1 MSAARSHET
10 GGVTRFPEGE
20 VVFQVFQV
28 SDILR
33 VFRRRFFVILL
44 VMCLCAGLALGLSF
58 LQTPV
63 YQSSIKILVGQS
75 QGFASDPAQA
85 TNLQLLTLTLGEAV
99 DTYPVAQ
106 AVVQDL
112 DLDISP
118 KDMIANTN
126 VEVITNTQFIDVS
139 YTDTDPRR
147 ARWIANAIGDRFSDQ
162 VSDVSPK
169 VSGITAT
176 VWEPAVVPQ
185 APISPNPVLNI
196 LIGIV
201 LGSMLGVALAFLFDY
216 LDDRWQSPEEVER
229 ISGVSTIGVIPEIAT
244 SKGRKQ

>member
-1 MSAARSHET
+1 MFTERSQET

-44 VMCLCAGLALGLSF
+44 VMCLCAGMALGLSF

-118 KDMIANTN
+118 RDLIKNTN
-126 VEVITNTQFIDVS
+126 VEVTTNTQFIDVS

-147 ARWIANAIGDRFSDQ
+147 AQWIANSIGDRFSER
-162 VSDVSPK
+162 VSDVSPD

-176 VWEPAVVPQ
+176 VWEPALVPQ
-185 APISPNPVLNI
+185 APTSPNILRNI

-201 LGSMLGVALAFLFDY
+201 LGSMLGVGLAFLFEY

-229 ISGVSTIGVIPEIAT
+229 ISGVSTVVVIPEIAT
-244 SKGRKQ
+244 SKGRQQ

>member
-1 MSAARSHET
+1 MFAERSQET
-10 GGVTRFPEGE
+10 GGMTRLPEGE
-20 VVFQVFQV
+20 VVLQV
-28 SDILR
+28 SDFFR
-33 VFRRRFFVILL
+33 VLRRRFYVILL
-44 VMCLCAGLALGLSF
+44 VMGLCAGLAFGLSF

-63 YQSSIKILVGQS
+63 YQSSIKILVGQN
-75 QGFASDPAQA
+75 QGIASDPAQA
-85 TNLQLLTLTLGEAV
+85 ANLQLLTLTLGEAV

-106 AVVQDL
+106 AVVRDL

-118 KDMIANTN
+118 RGLIKNTN
-126 VEVITNTQFIDVS
+126 VEVVTNTQFIDVS

-147 ARWIANAIGDRFSDQ
+147 AQWIANAIGDRFSEQ
-162 VSDVSPK
+162 VSDVSSN

-185 APISPNPVLNI
+185 APISPNPVRNI

-216 LDDRWQSPEEVER
+216 LDDSWQSPEEVER

-244 SKGRKQ
+244 SKGRLQ

>member
-1 MSAARSHET
+1 MFAERGQET
-10 GGVTRFPEGE
+10 GGMTRLPEGE
-20 VVFQVFQV
+20 VVFQVSDVLQV
-28 SDILR
+28 L
-33 VFRRRFFVILL
+33 RRRFFVVLL
-44 VMCLCAGLALGLSF
+44 VMCVCAGIASGLSF

-63 YQSSIKILVGQS
+63 YQSSIKIMVGQS
-75 QGFASDPAQA
+75 QGIARDPAQA

-99 DTYPVAQ
+99 ATYPVAQ
-106 AVVQDL
+106 AVIQDL

-118 KDMIANTN
+118 RDMLDNTN
-126 VEVITNTQFIDVS
+126 VEVITSTQFIDVS

-147 ARWIANAIGDRFSDQ
+147 AQWIANAIGDNFSEQ

-185 APISPNPVLNI
+185 APISPNPVRNI

-201 LGSMLGVALAFLFDY
+201 LGSMLGVGLAFLFDY
-216 LDDRWQSPEEVER
+216 LDDRWQSPEEAER

-244 SKGRKQ
+244 SKGRQQ

>member
-1 MSAARSHET
+1 MFAERSQET
-10 GGVTRFPEGE
+10 GGMTRFPEGE
-20 VVFQVFQV
+20 VVFQV
-28 SDILR
+28 SDVLR
-33 VFRRRFFVILL
+33 VLRRRFFVILL
-44 VMCLCAGLALGLSF
+44 VMCLCAGITSGLSF

-118 KDMIANTN
+118 KNMIANTN

-147 ARWIANAIGDRFSDQ
+147 AQWIANAIGDRFSEQ
-162 VSDVSPK
+162 VSDVSPN

-185 APISPNPVLNI
+185 APISPNPVRNI

-201 LGSMLGVALAFLFDY
+201 LGSMLGVGLAFLLDY
-216 LDDRWQSPEEVER
+216 LDDSWQSPEEVER
-229 ISGVSTIGVIPEIAT
+229 ISGASTIGVIPEIAT
-244 SKGRKQ
+244 SKGRQQ

>member
-1 MSAARSHET
+1 MFAERSQET
-10 GGVTRFPEGE
+10 GGIARFPEGE
-20 VVFQVFQV
+20 VVFQV
-28 SDILR
+28 SDVLR
-33 VFRRRFFVILL
+33 VLRRRYFVILL
-44 VMCLCAGLALGLSF
+44 VMCLCAGMALGLSF

-118 KDMIANTN
+118 RDLIKNTN

-147 ARWIANAIGDRFSDQ
+147 AQWIANSIGDRFSEQ
-162 VSDVSPK
+162 VSDVSPN

-185 APISPNPVLNI
+185 APISPNPVRNI

-201 LGSMLGVALAFLFDY
+201 LGSMLGVGLAFLFEY

-244 SKGRKQ
+244 SKGRQQ

>member
-1 MSAARSHET
+1 MFAERRQEA
-10 GGVTRFPEGE
+10 GGMTRFPEGE
-20 VVFQVFQV
+20 IVFQVFQV

-33 VFRRRFFVILL
+33 VLRRRFFVILL
-44 VMCLCAGLALGLSF
+44 VTCLCAGIALGLSF

-118 KDMIANTN
+118 RDLIGNTN

-147 ARWIANAIGDRFSDQ
+147 AQWIANAIGDRFSEQ
-162 VSDVSPK
+162 VSDVSPN

-176 VWEPAVVPQ
+176 VWEPAVLPQ
-185 APISPNPVLNI
+185 APISPNPVRNI
-196 LIGIV
+196 LIGIA
-201 LGSMLGVALAFLFDY
+201 LGSMLGVGLAFLFDY
-216 LDDRWQSPEEVER
+216 LDESWQSPEEVER
-229 ISGVSTIGVIPEIAT
+229 ISGVSTIVAIPEIAT
-244 SKGRKQ
+244 SKGRQQ

>member
-1 MSAARSHET
+1 MFAERGQET
-10 GGVTRFPEGE
+10 GGMTRLPEGE
-20 VVFQVFQV
+20 VVFQVSDVLQV
-28 SDILR
+28 L
-33 VFRRRFFVILL
+33 RRRFFVVLL
-44 VMCLCAGLALGLSF
+44 VMCICAGIASGLSF

-63 YQSSIKILVGQS
+63 YQSSIKIMVGQS
-75 QGFASDPAQA
+75 QGIARDPAQA

-99 DTYPVAQ
+99 ATYPVAQ
-106 AVVQDL
+106 AVIQDL

-118 KDMIANTN
+118 RDMLDNTN
-126 VEVITNTQFIDVS
+126 VEVITSTQFIDVS

-147 ARWIANAIGDRFSDQ
+147 AQWIANAIGDNFSEQ

-185 APISPNPVLNI
+185 APISPNPVRNI

-201 LGSMLGVALAFLFDY
+201 LGSMLGVGLAFLFDY
-216 LDDRWQSPEEVER
+216 LDDRWQSPEEAER

-244 SKGRKQ
+244 SKGRQQ

>member
-1 MSAARSHET
+1 MIAERSQET
-10 GGVTRFPEGE
+10 GGIRRWPEGE
-20 VVFQVFQV
+20 VVLQV
-28 SDILR
+28 SDVLR
-33 VFRRRFFVILL
+33 VLRRRFFVVLL
-44 VMCLCAGLALGLSF
+44 VMCICAGIALGLSF

-75 QGFASDPAQA
+75 QGIARDPAQA

-99 DTYPVAQ
+99 ATYPVAQ

-118 KDMIANTN
+118 RDMIANMN
-126 VEVITNTQFIDVS
+126 VEVVTTTQFIDVS

-147 ARWIANAIGDRFSDQ
+147 AQWIANAIGDTFSEQ

-176 VWEPAVVPQ
+176 VWESAVVPQ
-185 APISPNPVLNI
+185 APISPNPLRNI

-201 LGSMLGVALAFLFDY
+201 LGSMLGVGLAFLFDY

-229 ISGVSTIGVIPEIAT
+229 ISGVPTIGVIPEIAT
-244 SKGRKQ
+244 SKGRQQ

>member
-1 MSAARSHET
+1 MFAERGQET
-10 GGVTRFPEGE
+10 GGMTRLPEGE
-20 VVFQVFQV
+20 VVFQVSDVLQV
-28 SDILR
+28 L
-33 VFRRRFFVILL
+33 RRRFFVVLL
-44 VMCLCAGLALGLSF
+44 VMCICAGIASGLSI

-63 YQSSIKILVGQS
+63 YQSSIKIMVGQS
-75 QGFASDPAQA
+75 QGIARDPAQA

-99 DTYPVAQ
+99 ATYPVAQ
-106 AVVQDL
+106 AVIQDL

-118 KDMIANTN
+118 RDMIDNTN
-126 VEVITNTQFIDVS
+126 VEVITSTQFIDVS

-147 ARWIANAIGDRFSDQ
+147 AQWIANAIGDNFSEQ

-185 APISPNPVLNI
+185 APISPNPVRNI

-201 LGSMLGVALAFLFDY
+201 LGSMLGVGLAFLFDY
-216 LDDRWQSPEEVER
+216 LDDRWQSPEEAER

-244 SKGRKQ
+244 SKGRQ